1 MLEVLILI
9 AGVGGMLYIGLISIH
24 RVNELEEEND
34 MKNKL
39 LQSRDKFID
48 GQEKRI
54 AQYKEENKALRYE
67 NEELP
72 KLGRNVVEIINEKR
86 SIADTYDKIK
96 KLVDDYQSDN

>member
-54 AQYKEENKALRYE
+54 SQYKEENKALRYE

-72 KLGRNVVEIINEKR
+72 KLGRNVIEIINTK
-86 SIADTYDKIK
+86 DTIVNKYDKIK
-96 KLVDDYQSDN
+96 ELVDDYQSNN

>member
-1 MLEVLILI
+1 MLELLTLV
-9 AGVGGMLYIGLISIH
+9 AGIGGMFYIGAISLH
-24 RVNELEEEND
+24 RINELQEEND

-72 KLGRNVVEIINEKR
+72 KLGRNVVEIINEKH
-86 SIADTYDKIK
+86 SIVDTYDKIK
-96 KLVDDYQSDN
+96 ELVEDYQSDN